1 MNQYTPIPTLHSPS
15 LVSSDHRSSCSLNF
29 NNMYGVCCCLAIAPD
44 YMFSR
49 MSESDISQYEK
60 AKLPPLPDFILE
72 KIGGKKLGTRR
83 RALCTFERNVC
94 LTPCLNLVAAGVQ
107 FGFHSLKEW
116 TKKEG
121 AANRIQDDGGTTPS
135 QSFITQD
142 LKAQILAGN
151 YQALTDARNAAQND
165 LQANVTTINNSTD
178 GNAGFVTVVNS
189 SNGREY
195 KICASNAG
203 WIWSYTTS
211 ITVQATEANATP
223 QTQCVVQTGTYSAN
237 GKILGLSYQTLTNVP
252 TALTALAASVIVSY
266 VVGNFIKNLILG
278 AIYQAALDAAVAA
291 AAAEAVAGGIMISE
305 AAASIGATIVATL
318 GAGVVGIIVAIAIY
332 YLSDFLHRSYG
343 LTISIYNW
351 DANNAWDVSNWY
363 ADNAVVAQNNAGS
376 GPWKAVN
383 LLPVQ
388 SGPL

>member
-1 MNQYTPIPTLHSPS
+1 
-15 LVSSDHRSSCSLNF
+15 
-29 NNMYGVCCCLAIAPD
+29 
-44 YMFSR
+44 MFSR
-49 MSESDISQYEK
+49 MSESDISKNGK
-60 AKLPPLPDFILE
+60 ATLPPLPDFILE
-72 KIGGKKLGTRR
+72 KIGGKELGTRW
-83 RALCTFERNVC
+83 RALRTFEINVC

-107 FGFHSLKEW
+107 FGFRGPRKWS
-116 TKKEG
+116 KKEG
-121 AANRIQDDGGTTPS
+121 AANRIQDDGATNPS
-135 QSFITQD
+135 QSYITKD

-165 LQANVTTINNSTD
+165 LQANITTINDATD

-189 SNGREY
+189 SNGQEY

-211 ITVQATEANATP
+211 ISVRATDASGPP

-252 TALTALAASVIVSY
+252 TAITALAASVVVSL

-291 AAAEAVAGGIMISE
+291 ASAEAVAGGFMVSE
-305 AAASIGATIVATL
+305 AAATIGATIVASL

-351 DANNAWDVSNWY
+351 DANNAWDISNWY
-363 ADNAVVAQNNAGS
+363 ADNAVVSQNNAGS

-388 SGPL
+388 SVPF